1 MSKLNDYPVKI
12 NNTPIPVPIE
22 WSENSSVVENA
33 MTTEAGTDVVDV
45 LRVDK
50 LTVTASFNVSSS
62 WLATFKGWANSTSAL
77 AVKIY
82 DPVSDAYV
90 ERSMRIRN
98 FISNLVQNSDNTSGT
113 IGLYNLTFD
122 LIEF

>member
-1 MSKLNDYPVKI
+1 MSKLNDFPVKI

-50 LTVTASFNVSSS
+50 LTVTASFDVSSS

-77 AVKIY
+77 TVDIY
-82 DPVSDAYV
+82 DPVTNAYKQ
-90 ERSMRIRN
+90 RSMRIRN

>member
-22 WSENSSVVENA
+22 WSENSMVVENVN
-33 MTTEAGTDVVDV
+33 TTEAGTDVSDV

-50 LTVTASFNVSSS
+50 LMVTASFDVSSA

-77 AVKIY
+77 TIDIY
-82 DPVSDAYV
+82 DPISNAYKQ
-90 ERSMRIRN
+90 RSMRIRN
-98 FISNLVQNSDNTSGT
+98 FISNLVRYSDGTSGT
-113 IGLYNLTFD
+113 VGLWNVTFD

>member
-22 WSENSSVVENA
+22 WSENSEVVENA

-50 LTVTASFNVSSS
+50 LTVTASFDVSSS

-82 DPVSDAYV
+82 DPVTDAYV

>member
-50 LTVTASFNVSSS
+50 LTVTASFDVSSS

-82 DPVSDAYV
+82 DPVTDAYV

-98 FISNLVQNSDNTSGT
+98 FVSNLVPNSDNTSGT

>member
-22 WSENSSVVENA
+22 WSENSEVVENA

-50 LTVTASFNVSSS
+50 LTVTASFDVSSV

-82 DPVSDAYV
+82 DPVTDAYV

-98 FISNLVQNSDNTSGT
+98 FISNLVPNSDNTSGT

>member
-1 MSKLNDYPVKI
+1 MSKYNDFPIKI

-22 WSENSSVVENA
+22 WSENSVIVENA
-33 MTTEAGTDVVDV
+33 LTTEAGTDVIDV

-50 LTVTASFNVSSS
+50 LTVTASFDVSSS
-62 WLATFKGWANSTSAL
+62 WLSTFKGWSNSTSAL

-82 DPVSDAYV
+82 DPVTDTYA
-90 ERSMRIRN
+90 ERSMRMRN
-98 FISNLVQNSDNTSGT
+98 FINNLVKDSDRTSGT
-113 IGLYNLTFD
+113 VGLWRVTFD

>member
-82 DPVSDAYV
+82 DPVTDAYV

>member
-33 MTTEAGTDVVDV
+33 MTTEAGTDVIDV

-50 LTVTASFNVSSS
+50 LTVTASFDVSSA

-77 AVKIY
+77 TVDIY
-82 DPVSDAYV
+82 DPVSNTYKQ
-90 ERSMRIRN
+90 RSMRIRN
-98 FISNLVQNSDNTSGT
+98 FISNLVKDSDNTSGT

>member
-1 MSKLNDYPVKI
+1 MSKLNDFPVKI

-22 WSENSSVVENA
+22 WSENSEVVENA

-50 LTVTASFNVSSS
+50 LTVTASFDVSSV

-77 AVKIY
+77 TVDIY
-82 DPVSDAYV
+82 DPVTNAYKQ
-90 ERSMRIRN
+90 RSMRIRN
-98 FISNLVQNSDNTSGT
+98 FVSNLVQNSDNTSGT

>member
-12 NNTPIPVPIE
+12 NNTPIPAPIE
-22 WSENSSVVENA
+22 WSETSAVVENVN
-33 MTTEAGTDVVDV
+33 TTEAGTDVADV

-50 LTVTASFNVSSS
+50 LTVTASFDVSSA

-77 AVKIY
+77 SVKIY
-82 DPVSDAYV
+82 DPVSDAYD

-98 FISNLVQNSDNTSGT
+98 FVSNLVQYSDNTSGT
-113 IGLYNLTFD
+113 VGLWNVSFD

>member
-22 WSENSSVVENA
+22 WSENSEVVENA

-50 LTVTASFNVSSS
+50 LTVTASFDVSSS

-82 DPVSDAYV
+82 DPVTDAYV

-98 FISNLVQNSDNTSGT
+98 FISNLVPNSDNTSGT

>member
-1 MSKLNDYPVKI
+1 MSKLNDFPIKI

-22 WSENSSVVENA
+22 WSETPAVVENA

-50 LTVTASFNVSSS
+50 LTVTASFDVSST

-77 AVKIY
+77 TVNIY
-82 DPVSDAYV
+82 DPITNAYKQ
-90 ERSMRIRN
+90 RSMRIRN
-98 FISNLVQNSDNTSGT
+98 FVSNLVPNSDKTSGT

>member
-1 MSKLNDYPVKI
+1 MSNYNDYPIKI

-33 MTTEAGTDVVDV
+33 MTTEAGTDVIDV

-50 LTVTASFNVSSS
+50 LTVTASFDVSSS

-77 AVKIY
+77 SVKIY
-82 DPVSDAYV
+82 DSVTNAYA
-90 ERSMRIRN
+90 ERSMRMRN
-98 FISNLVQNSDNTSGT
+98 FINNLVKDSDRTSGT
-113 IGLYNLTFD
+113 VGLWNVTFD

>member
-1 MSKLNDYPVKI
+1 MSKLNDFPVKI

-50 LTVTASFNVSSS
+50 LTVTASFDVSSS

-77 AVKIY
+77 TVDIY
-82 DPVSDAYV
+82 DPVTNSYKQ
-90 ERSMRIRN
+90 RSMRIRN

>member
-1 MSKLNDYPVKI
+1 MSKLNDFPTKI

-22 WSENSSVVENA
+22 WSENSEVVENA

-50 LTVTASFNVSSS
+50 LTVTASFDVSSS

-82 DPVSDAYV
+82 DPVTDAYV

-113 IGLYNLTFD
+113 IGLWNVTLD

>member
-1 MSKLNDYPVKI
+1 MSKLNDYPTKI

-50 LTVTASFNVSSS
+50 LTVTASFDVSSA

-82 DPVSDAYV
+82 DPVTDAYI

-98 FISNLVQNSDNTSGT
+98 FVSNLVQNSDNTSGT
-113 IGLYNLTFD
+113 IGLWNVTFD

>member
-22 WSENSSVVENA
+22 WSENSEVVENA

-50 LTVTASFNVSSS
+50 LTVTASFDVSSA

-82 DPVSDAYV
+82 DPVTDAYV

-98 FISNLVQNSDNTSGT
+98 FISNLVPNSDNTSGT

>member
-1 MSKLNDYPVKI
+1 MSKLNDFPVKI

-22 WSENSSVVENA
+22 WSENSEVVENA

-50 LTVTASFNVSSS
+50 LTVTASFDVSSV

-82 DPVSDAYV
+82 DPVTDAYV

-98 FISNLVQNSDNTSGT
+98 FVSNLVQNSDNTSGT
-113 IGLYNLTFD
+113 IGLWNVTFD

>member
-1 MSKLNDYPVKI
+1 MSKLNDFPTKI

-50 LTVTASFNVSSS
+50 LTVTASFDVSSA

-77 AVKIY
+77 TVDIY
-82 DPVSDAYV
+82 DPVTNAYKQ
-90 ERSMRIRN
+90 RSMRIRN